1 MPALQVPGPRF
12 KQGCSGGDTL
22 WQEMHTQGGC
32 VRAAAAA
39 TLQLASSTQ
48 PSLFLAHTTRP
59 SWVVTGL
66 GSSPSLRDLSQQAPP
81 SACVAPRIAG
91 EGGSEHARGPS
102 AGSRWKQS
110 ITSASGA
117 LSGTRHVAQA

>member
-1 MPALQVPGPRF
+1 MAGNAYPRRVRPRR
-12 KQGCSGGDTL
+12 CSSD
-22 WQEMHTQGGC
+22 
-32 VRAAAAA
+32 
-39 TLQLASSTQ
+39 LAVGVITQ
-48 PSLFLAHTTRP
+48 PSLFLAHTTHP

-81 SACVAPRIAG
+81 SACMAPRIAG